1 VDNSNKNQSVDNYVN
16 REVSER
22 IKMIAQINKENDTI
36 LINPLAIDKRI
47 NELVLLSKDVENLS
61 ASVNLSNQYFFDM
74 ATIYGI
80 DARQFRKINAGMH
93 VNDIG
98 TTIKQ
103 NEMVLFNEV
112 ILKSGFKDILLRTAK

>member
-1 VDNSNKNQSVDNYVN
+1 
-16 REVSER
+16 
-22 IKMIAQINKENDTI
+22 
-36 LINPLAIDKRI
+36 
-47 NELVLLSKDVENLS
+47 
-61 ASVNLSNQYFFDM
+61 
-74 ATIYGI
+74 
-80 DARQFRKINAGMH
+80 MH